1 MKPVQFAPI
10 KLHTHESLQSMRA
23 QGPVL
28 KEFASKQTRER
39 PLLIASSLIAL
50 GVIPMAAYASK
61 RVFGRTQSQLTATE
75 MTLPRNQEWYTGE

>member
-10 KLHTHESLQSMRA
+10 KLHRHDSLHSMRA
-23 QGPVL
+23 QGPAL

-50 GVIPMAAYASK
+50 GLLPMAAYASR
-61 RVFGRTQSQLTATE
+61 RVFGRTHSQLPAAD
-75 MTLPRNQEWYTGE
+75 MTLPRNQEWYPYE